1 MSHAPSTPPPDRP
14 PTQTTTTLQFLCRRE
29 QNTSLIGWNVDMDM
43 VQVIPCF
50 WTTFPLP
57 STFWVSV
64 VFSLYL
70 IISIIAIIGN
80 GLIILLW
87 FR

>member
-1 MSHAPSTPPPDRP
+1 MPHAPSTPQTPI
-14 PTQTTTTLQFLCRRE
+14 QTTSTLQVLCRRE
-29 QNTSLIGWNVDMDM
+29 QNISLIGWNVDMDM

-50 WTTFPLP
+50 WTSFPLP